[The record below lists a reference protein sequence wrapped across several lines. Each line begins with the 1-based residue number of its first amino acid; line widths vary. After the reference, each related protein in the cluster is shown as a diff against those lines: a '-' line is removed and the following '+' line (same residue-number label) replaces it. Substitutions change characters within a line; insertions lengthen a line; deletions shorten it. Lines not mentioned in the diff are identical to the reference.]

1 MLSLDEVLRRL
12 HAFYGP
18 LALPPH
24 DPFMMY
30 VWEVLN
36 FHSVPVKRDA
46 ALAALRRIPALTPD
60 SITKAVPKKLEAAV
74 QLAGPY
80 MDERIRA
87 LRAGA
92 DFFRRHPEVSSGL
105 AGSLLQARR
114 ALRPLRQLG
123 LAGAQRM
130 LLFGGPHPV
139 IPADAHL
146 TRVALR
152 LGYGQPLAS
161 LRRQI
166 RSVRRALAG
175 AMPADLEGR
184 RRAVVYLSHHGHATC
199 LEHDPHCNVCPL
211 RDGCPFARACDA
223 GLWNA
228 AAPPSVH

>member
-36 FHSVPVKRDA
+36 FHGVPVKRDA

-60 SITKAVPKKLEAAV
+60 SIWKTVPKKLEAAV
-74 QLAGPY
+74 QMAGPY

-92 DFFRRHPEVSSGL
+92 DFFRRHPEVSQQLS
-105 AGSLLQARR
+105 GSLLASRR
-114 ALRPLRQLG
+114 ALRPLPQLG
-123 LAGAQRM
+123 RAGAQRM
-130 LLFGGPHPV
+130 LLFGGPHAV
-139 IPADAHL
+139 IPADLHL

-152 LGYGQPLAS
+152 LGYGQSSPS

-166 RSVRRALAG
+166 RSVRRALRDR
-175 AMPADLEGR
+175 MPADLEGR
-184 RRAVVYLSHHGHATC
+184 RRAVMYLSHQGHATC
-199 LEHDPHCNVCPL
+199 IEHDPHCNVCPL
-211 RDGCPFARACDA
+211 RDGCPVGQARAGHWDD
-223 GLWNA
+223 
-228 AAPPSVH
+228 AAPRSVH

>member
-18 LALPPH
+18 LAPPPH

-60 SITKAVPKKLEAAV
+60 SIWKTVPKKLEAAV
-74 QLAGPY
+74 QMAGPY
-80 MDERIRA
+80 MEERIRA

-92 DFFRRHPEVSSGL
+92 DFFRRHPEVSHQLG
-105 AGSLLQARR
+105 GPLLSARR
-114 ALRPLRQLG
+114 ALRPLPQLG
-123 LAGAQRM
+123 LAGVQRM

-152 LGYGQPLAS
+152 LGYGQPSPS
-161 LRRQI
+161 LRREI
-166 RSVRRALAG
+166 RSVRRALA
-175 AMPADLEGR
+175 ACLPRDLEGR
-184 RRAVVYLSHHGHATC
+184 RRAVVYLSHHGQATC
-199 LEHDPHCNVCPL
+199 IEHDPHCNVCPL
-211 RDGCPFARACDA
+211 RDGCPFARMRSGGEARE
-223 GLWNA
+223 GT
-228 AAPPSVH
+228 PTIH